1 MSKPITV
8 LQLKKLCE
16 DEIKKGNGNKVIMIS
31 SDDEGNSY
39 HYLWYS
45 FTPMSVME
53 EPIKIGNKEYK
64 EDFIYADERIA
75 SKEDTI
81 ILG

>member
-1 MSKPITV
+1 MKALTIND
-8 LQLKKLCE
+8 LY
-16 DEIKKGNGNKVIMIS
+16 DECQKQIVNGNGNKVIMIP

-45 FTPMSVME
+45 FTTMEEME
-53 EPIKIGNKEYK
+53 EPIEAPWGKIECPF
-64 EDFIYADERIA
+64 EFADEKVA
-75 SKEDTI
+75 KKEDTI

>member
-1 MSKPITV
+1 MNKPYTV
-8 LQLKKLCE
+8 KELKELCE
-16 DEIKKGNGNKVIMIS
+16 TQIKYGNGDKIIMIS
-31 SDDEGNSY
+31 DDDEGNGF

-45 FTPMSVME
+45 FSPAYENIIDDYM
-53 EPIKIGNKEYK
+53 IN
-64 EDFIYADERIA
+64 EDIA

>member
-1 MSKPITV
+1 MRALTIRDLMKECV
-8 LQLKKLCE
+8 R
-16 DEIKKGNGNKVIMIS
+16 EIKKGNGDKTIMIS

-45 FTPMSVME
+45 FTPMEKME

-64 EDFIYADERIA
+64 SEFEFTDERVA
-75 SKEDTI
+75 KKEDTI